1 MVLQDVGNAVSSV
14 EVNSQGLIAASSSV
28 TSATRCA
35 EFAMAADGSCTV
47 QYTLP
52 WVVFGAGWESRL
64 KAGNPP
70 SPTSGAVQLALR
82 CFPPHPRRTVRK
94 TICRPISPTIA
105 TSQVQ
110 VGESANYTLSAGQSV
125 DVHFLYPPA
134 GCDSNGQNCAKQPD
148 PNTLSFGSVVVQYSS
163 YDPATL
169 RRQSNPQLAF
179 LARPSGEAYSSQIT
193 ERAAVAATS
202 WTAPVAMSANPNANP
217 QTYQQAS
224 AAINNPG
231 STPVTVR
238 GTLRDQNGNV
248 VTYNDFQIPGVRRD
262 RHCVFLGSGQ
272 PFGGF
277 GNAAFPQ
284 GQDFNGWVTFDVT
297 TQGSSGVSVL
307 VLQYVGDT
315 ISSVN
320 VQSLP

>member
-1 MVLQDVGNAVSSV
+1 M
-14 EVNSQGLIAASSSV
+14 
-28 TSATRCA
+28 AT
-35 EFAMAADGSCTV
+35 DGSCSV

-52 WVVFGAGWESRL
+52 WVVFGGGWESRL
-64 KAGNPP
+64 KVGNPP
-70 SPTSGAVQLALR
+70 SPSSGAVQLRFTLLPAVSA
-82 CFPPHPRRTVRK
+82 TNG
-94 TICRPISPTIA
+94 SPNHLPAYFTDNR

-110 VGESANYTLSAGQSV
+110 AGENANYTLSAGQSV

-134 GCDSNGQNCAKQPD
+134 GCNSNGQYCAERPD
-148 PNTLSFGSVVVQYSS
+148 PNTLAYGSLVVQYSS
-163 YDPATL
+163 FDPATL
-169 RRQSNPQLAF
+169 RRQANPQLAF

-193 ERAAVAATS
+193 ERAAVAANT
-202 WTAPVAMSANPNANP
+202 WTAPVAMSADPNANS
-217 QTYQQAS
+217 QTYRQAS

-248 VTYNDFQIPGVRRD
+248 VTYNDFQVPAFGASGI
-262 RHCVFLGSGQ
+262 VFSWDPNQ
-272 PFGGF
+272 SFGGF

-284 GQDFNGWVTFDVT
+284 GQDFNGWVTFNVAT
-297 TQGSSGVSVL
+297 PESSGVSVL
-307 VLQYVGDT
+307 VLQYVGNT

>member
-1 MVLQDVGNAVSSV
+1 L
-14 EVNSQGLIAASSSV
+14 
-28 TSATRCA
+28 
-35 EFAMAADGSCTV
+35 
-47 QYTLP
+47 
-52 WVVFGAGWESRL
+52 
-64 KAGNPP
+64 
-70 SPTSGAVQLALR
+70 
-82 CFPPHPRRTVRK
+82 
-94 TICRPISPTIA
+94 
-105 TSQVQ
+105 Q

-134 GCDSNGQNCAKQPD
+134 GCNSNGQYCSNQPD
-148 PNTLSFGSVVVQYSS
+148 PNTLSFGSLLVQYSS
-163 YDPATL
+163 FDPATL
-169 RRQSNPQLAF
+169 RRQANPQLAF
-179 LARPSGEAYSSQIT
+179 LAHPSGAAYSSQIT
-193 ERAAVAATS
+193 ERSSVAATT
-202 WTAPVAMSANPNANP
+202 WTAPVAMSADPNADP

-231 STPVTVR
+231 TTPVTVR

-248 VTYNDFQIPGVRRD
+248 VTYNDFQIPALGATGI
-262 RHCVFLGSGQ
+262 VFSWDPSQ

-297 TQGSSGVSVL
+297 SPGSNGVSVL
-307 VLQYVGDT
+307 VLQYVGNT